1 MNALNRVLIVILL
14 LIAMVLCSVLLVTPM
29 RVLNA
34 VAQQS
39 MALVDFLD
47 SLRVFVRVGLGILFA
62 VVLDIILV
70 LFLIAELRRPATKA
84 IRVKKTAGGEVQVSV
99 NSIADRLKYE
109 IDQLSSVLRTK
120 PQVQAKRGGVAV
132 ELDVETAAEIDV
144 PQKADQIVETA
155 RRVVEEKMG
164 LKLARP
170 PKVNLRA
177 VPYPSTPARRKI
189 SAPTQVETP
198 AETAEEDS
206 PPGTAPRAYGN

>member
-1 MNALNRVLIVILL
+1 MNTVNRVWIVILL
-14 LIAMVLCSVLLVTPM
+14 LVAMVLCSVLLVAPVQ
-29 RVLNA
+29 VLSA

-39 MALVDFLD
+39 VALVDFLN
-47 SLRVFVRVGLGILFA
+47 SMRVFVRVGLGILFA
-62 VVLDIILV
+62 AVLDIILV
-70 LFLIAELRRPATKA
+70 LFLIAEVRRPVQKA
-84 IRVKKTAGGEVQVSV
+84 IRVKKTSGGEVQVSV

-120 PQVQAKRGGVAV
+120 PQVLAKRGGVVV

-144 PQKADQIVETA
+144 PEKAEQIVETA

-177 VPYPSTPARRKI
+177 VPYPSTPSKPKI
-189 SAPTQVETP
+189 SAPAVPDIAPDTKP
-198 AETAEEDS
+198 EE
-206 PPGTAPRAYGN
+206 

>member
-1 MNALNRVLIVILL
+1 MNTVNRVWIVILL
-14 LIAMVLCSVLLVTPM
+14 LVAMVLCSVLLVAPV
-29 RVLNA
+29 RVLSA

-39 MALVDFLD
+39 VALVDFLN
-47 SLRVFVRVGLGILFA
+47 SMRVFVRVGLGILFA
-62 VVLDIILV
+62 AVLDIILV
-70 LFLIAELRRPATKA
+70 LFLIAEVRRPVQKA
-84 IRVKKTAGGEVQVSV
+84 IRVKKTSGGEVQVSV

-120 PQVQAKRGGVAV
+120 PQVLARRGGVVV

-144 PQKADQIVETA
+144 PEKAEQIVETA

-177 VPYPSTPARRKI
+177 VPYPSTPSKPKI
-189 SAPTQVETP
+189 SAPAVPDIAPDTTP
-198 AETAEEDS
+198 EE
-206 PPGTAPRAYGN
+206 

>member
-1 MNALNRVLIVILL
+1 
-14 LIAMVLCSVLLVTPM
+14 
-29 RVLNA
+29 
-34 VAQQS
+34 
-39 MALVDFLD
+39 
-47 SLRVFVRVGLGILFA
+47 LGILFA

-70 LFLIAELRRPATKA
+70 LFLIAEVRRPAAKA

-109 IDQLSSVLRTK
+109 IDQLASVLRTK
-120 PQVQAKRGGVAV
+120 PQVQAKRGGVVV
-132 ELDVETAAEIDV
+132 ELDVETVAEIDV

-177 VPYPSTPARRKI
+177 VPYPSTPARPKI
-189 SAPTQVETP
+189 SAPTPVETP
-198 AETAEEDS
+198 AETVEEES
-206 PPGTAPRAYGN
+206 PQGTAPRAYGN